1 MTAKLGGQIS
11 IRGMTPQ
18 DLEVVGEIDR
28 LSFALPWPAKAFQF
42 ELFENLN
49 SWLSVAE
56 TVTSPGKATVIGVIV
71 MWFIIDEVHISTLA
85 VHPDYR
91 RRGVAQTLL
100 KAALA
105 ESQQRGALAVTLEV
119 RATNLAAQ
127 QLYKKFGFKIVGRR
141 IRYYRDNDEDAL
153 IMTLKQ
159 IPIVP
164 SDQPGE
170 NSENTHRIHR

>member
-1 MTAKLGGQIS
+1 MTAKLEGQIS
-11 IRGMTPQ
+11 IRAMNPQ

-42 ELFENLN
+42 ELFENFN

-56 TVTSPGKATVIGVIV
+56 METSPGEATVIGVIV

-91 RRGVAQTLL
+91 RRGVAEGLL
-100 KAALA
+100 TDALKESQRRRALA
-105 ESQQRGALAVTLEV
+105 ATLEV
-119 RATNLAAQ
+119 RASNIPAQ
-127 QLYKKFGFKIVGRR
+127 GLYKKFGFEIVGRR

-153 IMTLKQ
+153 VMTLK
-159 IPIVP
+159 PISYRP
-164 SDQPGE
+164 INQPDDH
-170 NSENTHRIHR
+170 SEKNNRNHQ